1 MEIFTYQAFRRD
13 RMRIEKLVVNV
24 NRVVTFS
31 VLSSGGTQGSTMM
44 VTLTNAWTRRRKKS
58 QQQRWRPFTKRN
70 HHMRVYVW
78 RYVCMYGGMYVWRYM
93 TYMIQF

>member
-31 VLSSGGTQGSTMM
+31 VLSSGRTQGSTMM
-44 VTLTNAWTRRRKKS
+44 VTLTNA
-58 QQQRWRPFTKRN
+58 
-70 HHMRVYVW
+70 
-78 RYVCMYGGMYVWRYM
+78 
-93 TYMIQF
+93 